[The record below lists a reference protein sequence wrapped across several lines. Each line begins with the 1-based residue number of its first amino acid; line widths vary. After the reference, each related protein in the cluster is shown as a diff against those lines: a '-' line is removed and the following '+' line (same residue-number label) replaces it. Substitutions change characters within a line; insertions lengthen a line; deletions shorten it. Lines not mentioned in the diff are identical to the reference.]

1 MTKYANKWIY
11 AVYKGEEFITEGTR
25 EEICE
30 RLHIKKNT
38 FYYYRSK
45 FWHKR
50 FKNGKNHRAI
60 IKIS

>member
-30 RLHIKKNT
+30 ELNIKKNT
-38 FYYYRSK
+38 FYYYRNK

-50 FKNGKNHRAI
+50 FKNGNNHRSI